1 MVHYRTFSPLTP
13 VDVSPPGWVTLLER
27 GLQGAGLPSS
37 PWGQPHGGSVQQTE
51 LQALRRIYSF
61 NIKKHFGSGKFGFW
75 FSVKKAVEADK
86 FQPKP
91 LAGGEVSNS
100 SLSFH
105 L

>member
-1 MVHYRTFSPLTP
+1 M
-13 VDVSPPGWVTLLER
+13 
-27 GLQGAGLPSS
+27 GLRSS
-37 PWGQPHGGSVQQTE
+37 PWGQPHRGNVQQTE

-61 NIKKHFGSGKFGFW
+61 NIKKHFGSRKFVFW
-75 FSVKKAVEADK
+75 FAVKKVVEMDK

-100 SLSFH
+100 SISFH